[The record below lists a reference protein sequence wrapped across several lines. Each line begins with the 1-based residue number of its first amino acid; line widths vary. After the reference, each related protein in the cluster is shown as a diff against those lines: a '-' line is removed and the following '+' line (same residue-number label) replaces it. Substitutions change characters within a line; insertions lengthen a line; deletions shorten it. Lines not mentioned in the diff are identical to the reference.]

1 MKKAFFMVGIL
12 AALSMTAFGADTNS
26 TTFDLKGISLKPLT
40 ITGGKDID
48 FGKVV
53 VGSTKE
59 SEIIELTLDGTDG
72 ENVKLATEFMAADGV
87 EFVTGEEIPTTEFEL
102 GTETKTVPF
111 KLKYTAVADKNLA
124 GQLKI
129 TATYSDITVT
139 Q

>member
-1 MKKAFFMVGIL
+1 MKKTFFMVGIL
-12 AALSMTAFGADTNS
+12 AALSMTAFGEDSNS
-26 TTFDLKGISLKPLT
+26 TIINLTGTSLKPLT

-59 SEIIELTLDGTDG
+59 SEIIQLTLDGTDG
-72 ENVKLATEFMAADGV
+72 ENVKLATEFTAADGV
-87 EFVTGEEIPTTEFEL
+87 EFVSGQEIPTTEFAL
-102 GTETKTVPF
+102 GTETKKVPF
-111 KLKYTAVADKNLA
+111 KLKYTAIADKSLN

-129 TATYSDITVT
+129 TATYSDTNIT